1 MVEGNWVTPYIIAK
15 MERVSCYVIALI
27 VLIVLFF
34 FIVTFVVVYISEL
47 NFPSLTIHNT
57 TAMNPWLL
65 VIRINHKVKKP
76 FKFKI
81 LQPFGFLYF
90 LFFPLVFYI
99 FCFSRLSDMEQIVLP
114 GFRPCSD
121 NVKNTSTMNPWLLF
135 FRMYLL
141 FFFKAHSI

>member
-1 MVEGNWVTPYIIAK
+1 MFQGNWVTPYIIAK

-90 LFFPLVFYI
+90 LFVFPGWVTWNRLFYLASDPVVTTLKIHRLWTLDYFSSACICYFFLRRTQFNVFVI
-99 FCFSRLSDMEQIVLP
+99 M
-114 GFRPCSD
+114 
-121 NVKNTSTMNPWLLF
+121 
-135 FRMYLL
+135 
-141 FFFKAHSI
+141 